1 MSCNN
6 QYMTKIILLLAV
18 LFLVFAAGEVRAQER
33 DSLKYIVQM
42 NNGDAFRGNLVAYTD
57 STVTVLTDFGRV
69 TVPKDQISSFV
80 SLEGPY
86 RNRPHHFL
94 MPTASPTGPGF
105 FLSNYELGFFYGG
118 FGFSNGVTITGG
130 MTLIPG
136 IPVKSQ
142 LIHGGAKF
150 TVERNDEF
158 ELALG
163 TTFTFLTTQHPYN
176 HIYGVGTFD
185 LGTGRYSAM
194 VLYRV
199 TGKEQARIAV
209 APFGAVDSTVLNV
222 FYTGSLGAA
231 FGFDAPAFGR
241 DDISWIG
248 EIWNN
253 DLTKVQNTASMLG
266 VRVTNE
272 HLSADFGVALFT
284 APFIVPVMSFTYRW

>member
-6 QYMTKIILLLAV
+6 QYMTKIFLSVGLLL
-18 LFLVFAAGEVRAQER
+18 LVFGYQQAEAQER

-42 NNGDAFRGNLVAYTD
+42 NNGDAFRGNLVGYTD
-57 STVTVLTDFGRV
+57 TTVTVLTEFGRV
-69 TVPKDQISSFV
+69 TIPKSQISSFV
-80 SLEGPY
+80 SLDGPFK
-86 RNRPHHFL
+86 RRPHHFL

-105 FLSNYELGFFYGG
+105 FISNYELGFFYGG
-118 FGFSNGVTITGG
+118 VGFSNGVTITGG
-130 MTLIPG
+130 ATLIPG
-136 IPVKSQ
+136 IPMASQ
-142 LIHGGAKF
+142 LLHTGVKF
-150 TVERNDEF
+150 TVERNPEF

-163 TTFTFLTTQHPYN
+163 TTTTWLTTDYPYT
-176 HIYGVGTFD
+176 HIYGVGTFA

-194 VLYRV
+194 ILYRIL
-199 TGKEQARIAV
+199 GKDVARIAV
-209 APFGAVDSTVLNV
+209 APFGAVDSTEFTV

-253 DLTKVQNTASMLG
+253 DLTKVQNTASMIG
-266 VRVTNE
+266 IRVSNE

-284 APFIVPVMSFTYRW
+284 APFIAPVTSFTYRW